1 MAELQNTDKPN
12 ADKTG
17 QELSLLVLMQSNTAT
32 LEDLG
37 KLLIKH
43 IPAIT
48 LFGVYPNEL
57 KTRSHRNLHP
67 SVYSS
72 LTAIIW
78 KQPRYPSIDKW
89 INCGTS
95 MQ

>member
-17 QELSLLVLMQSNTAT
+17 QELSLLVGMQSNTAT

-37 KLLIKH
+37 KLLIKKKH

-48 LFGVYPNEL
+48 LFGVYPNEFE
-57 KTRSHRNLHP
+57 NLITQKP
-67 SVYSS
+67 APKC
-72 LTAIIW
+72 L
-78 KQPRYPSIDKW
+78 
-89 INCGTS
+89 
-95 MQ
+95 